1 MHQWVNRYKSNKKN
15 YFSHKRIQE
24 KFIKLLQLREF
35 YTTVVYL
42 NNLKESQEYKEC
54 LQLLTFLSKQEL
66 LSKLNSLIAIIA
78 SSKDSDMI
86 KVKKDLQSFEK
97 RIDESSLEV
106 AEKPIDIVSTG
117 ERLSRLQ
124 LKEV

>member
-1 MHQWVNRYKSNKKN
+1 M
-15 YFSHKRIQE
+15 
-24 KFIKLLQLREF
+24 
-35 YTTVVYL
+35 VYL

>member
-106 AEKPIDIVSTG
+106 AEKPVDIVSTG

>member
-1 MHQWVNRYKSNKKN
+1 M
-15 YFSHKRIQE
+15 
-24 KFIKLLQLREF
+24 
-35 YTTVVYL
+35 
-42 NNLKESQEYKEC
+42 
-54 LQLLTFLSKQEL
+54 
-66 LSKLNSLIAIIA
+66 A

-86 KVKKDLQSFEK
+86 KIKKDLQSFEK

-106 AEKPIDIVSTG
+106 AEKPVDIVSTG

>member
-15 YFSHKRIQE
+15 YFPHKRIQE